1 MQVRVRVSRTRVR
14 LALALAGAA
23 AVAAYGV
30 RALEQ
35 QAARAPAYVA
45 NDTTAPPHVTRI
57 AGVTHVVSVAARD
70 RIVPD
75 TALPDAGAGARLL
88 WLAGRV
94 TSPAPNGTVVLDPGG
109 SVVQF
114 DHRLRPYRPGLSLEG
129 IEAMEVAAGAGGR
142 WWIVDA
148 AGRLLLVDPQG
159 AVLREMGTPFVFPS
173 VASAPDGSDAWL
185 VRSPLRFAYAWDP
198 AAPLLVHISE
208 DGSAATKIGSAE
220 LPAHVLLQDLA
231 NAGRVVVS
239 DDRLFYVPF
248 IRDEVVALDL
258 TGDTLWVASRGLPQS
273 TPEPRFEVSDGKVVI
288 NYHPVNLG
296 ASMGPDGLL
305 YVLSTSGFTTAR
317 SRIDAFDPR
326 TGHLLRS
333 AELETALPTL
343 AVDQSSRVYLLD
355 ATRLLTGVAPEARR
369 HFPQFALATSDGDS
383 IRSSALLGRV
393 TLINVWASWCKPC
406 REEMPGLD
414 SLRRA
419 VRDSAFL
426 YVSVN
431 GDVSRAPAE
440 RFLRDVG
447 LELPFAIAGP
457 GVTRVFRAPGLP
469 YTALLDRDGRIVQRW
484 LGYSGADQ
492 MTQIRAAIR
501 LELGRQPAVAHAHH
515 GR

>member
-1 MQVRVRVSRTRVR
+1 MSRTRVR
-14 LALALAGAA
+14 LALALGAA
-23 AVAAYGV
+23 TAVATYAVGG
-30 RALEQ
+30 LERQ
-35 QAARAPAYVA
+35 VPRAPA
-45 NDTTAPPHVTRI
+45 HVTNPSGSPPQVRRI
-57 AGVTHVVSVAARD
+57 GGVSFVVSVSARD

-75 TALPDAGAGARLL
+75 TAAPNVGARARLL

-94 TSPAPNGTVVLDPGG
+94 TSPAPGGTVVLEPGG
-109 SVVQF
+109 SLVQF
-114 DHRLRPYRPGLSLEG
+114 DHRLRPYRPGLLLEG
-129 IEAMEVAAGAGGR
+129 IEAMDVAAGAGGR

-148 AGRLLLVDPQG
+148 AGRLLLVEPPG
-159 AVLREMGTPFVFPS
+159 AVLREIGTPFVFPA

-185 VRSPLRFAYAWDP
+185 VRSPLRFAYAWDS
-198 AAPLLVHISE
+198 AAPLLVRISD
-208 DGSAATKIGSAE
+208 DGSVATKVGSAE

-231 NAGRVVVS
+231 NAGHVVVS
-239 DDRLFYVPF
+239 DDRLFYAPF

-258 TGDTLWVASRGLPQS
+258 AGDTLWVASRGLPQS
-273 TPEPRFEVSDGKVVI
+273 TREPRFEVSDGKVVI

-333 AELETALPTL
+333 AELDTALPTI
-343 AVDQSSRVYLLD
+343 AVDQSGRVYLLD
-355 ATRLLTGVAPEARR
+355 PTRLLTGVAPEERPR
-369 HFPQFALATSDGDS
+369 FPQFALATSHGDS

-414 SLRRA
+414 SLRRTI
-419 VRDSAFL
+419 RDSAFL

-440 RFLRDVG
+440 NFLRDVG
-447 LELPFAIAGP
+447 LEMPFAIAGP
-457 GVTRVFRAPGLP
+457 GVTRAFRAQGLP
-469 YTALLDRDGRIVQRW
+469 YTALLDRDGKIVQRW
-484 LGYSGADQ
+484 LGYAGADQ
-492 MTQIRAAIR
+492 MTQIRAAIL
-501 LELGRQPAVAHAHH
+501 LELGRQPPATHAHQ
-515 GR
+515 GG